1 MWCRQAWIDQ
11 HAEAEVISLVKSSVD
26 TYAAK
31 CADRGDKSFHMI
43 YPIMIALCD
52 QGLADA

>member
-1 MWCRQAWIDQ
+1 MWCLQAWIDQ
-11 HAEAEVISLVKSSVD
+11 HAETEVVSLVKSSVD

-43 YPIMIALCD
+43 YPIMIGLCE
-52 QGLADA
+52 QGLAEA